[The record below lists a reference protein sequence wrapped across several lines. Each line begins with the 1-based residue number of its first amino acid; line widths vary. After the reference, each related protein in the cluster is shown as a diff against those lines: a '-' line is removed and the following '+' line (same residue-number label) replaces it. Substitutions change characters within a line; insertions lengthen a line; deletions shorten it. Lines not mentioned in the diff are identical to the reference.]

1 MHETAK
7 NARTVAVYMFV
18 RSRGK
23 WSQQAEL
30 TATHADAG
38 DEFG

>member
-1 MHETAK
+1 MLEATK
-7 NARTVAVYMFV
+7 NARTGAVYVFV
-18 RSRGK
+18 RSHGR
-23 WSQQAEL
+23 WSQQTEL